1 MQKDDI
7 YLEIAESKVFILFF
21 VRSLNMPVDD
31 IRFTKIMLENR
42 FMNYF
47 FLRQYF
53 GELVEEGL
61 IYVQNDNGRKTYS
74 ITEKGLSVLNM
85 FEHILPQGLKKRVN
99 DIIKSMRKNI
109 RNEMKITADYTPDED
124 NGYTALL
131 KIVED
136 TFPLIEI
143 KIAAGSKE
151 DARNIC
157 KNWTASPQELYSE
170 ILDTLIKDRK
180 NSRKNQ

>member
-7 YLEIAESKVFILFF
+7 SLEIAESKVFILFF
-21 VRSLNMPVDD
+21 MRCLDMPIDD
-31 IRFTKIMLENR
+31 IRFNKIMLENR

-53 GELVEEGL
+53 SELVEEGL
-61 IYVQNDNGRKTYS
+61 IRIDEDNGRKIYG
-74 ITEKGLSVLNM
+74 ITEKGLSVLDM
-85 FEHILPQGLKKRVN
+85 FGHILPEGLKKRVN
-99 DIIKSMRKNI
+99 EIIKSMRGKI
-109 RNEMKITADYTPDED
+109 RNEMMITADYTLDED

-131 KIVED
+131 RIGED
-136 TFPLIEI
+136 KFPLIEI

-157 KNWTASPQELYSE
+157 RNWTAFPQELYSE
-170 ILDTLIKDRK
+170 ILETLVKDRNK
-180 NSRKNQ
+180 Q

>member
-1 MQKDDI
+1 MQKDII
-7 YLEIAESKVFILFF
+7 YSETAENKVFILFF
-21 VRSLNMPVDD
+21 MRCLDIPIDD
-31 IRFTKIMLENR
+31 IRFNKIMLENR

-53 GELVEEGL
+53 SELVEEGL
-61 IYVQNDNGRKTYS
+61 IRVDNDNGRKMYG

-85 FEHILPQGLKKRVN
+85 FEHMLPEGLKKRVKE
-99 DIIKSMRKNI
+99 IIKSMRKNI
-109 RNEMKITADYTPDED
+109 RNEMMITADYTPDED

-131 KIVED
+131 KIDED

-157 KNWTASPQELYSE
+157 KNWTSFPQELYSE
-170 ILDTLIKDRK
+170 ILDTLVKDRNK
-180 NSRKNQ
+180 Q

>member
-21 VRSLNMPVDD
+21 IRSLNMPIDD
-31 IRFTKIMLENR
+31 IRFNKIMLENR

-61 IYVQNDNGRKTYS
+61 IHIHNDNGSKIYS
-74 ITEKGLSVLNM
+74 ITEKGMSVLNM
-85 FEHILPQGLKKRVN
+85 FEHILPAGLKKRVSE
-99 DIIKSMRKNI
+99 IIKSMRKDI
-109 RNEMKITADYTPDED
+109 RNEMMITADYTLDED

-131 KIVED
+131 KIGED

-151 DARNIC
+151 DVRNIC
-157 KNWTASPQELYSE
+157 KNWTAFPQELYSE
-170 ILDTLIKDRK
+170 ILDTLVKDRK
-180 NSRKNQ
+180 KQ

>member
-1 MQKDDI
+1 MQKDII
-7 YLEIAESKVFILFF
+7 YSETAENKVFILFF
-21 VRSLNMPVDD
+21 MRCLDIPIDD
-31 IRFTKIMLENR
+31 IRFNKIMLENR

-53 GELVEEGL
+53 CDLVVEGL
-61 IYVQNDNGRKTYS
+61 IRVDNDNGRKMYG

-85 FEHILPQGLKKRVN
+85 FEHMLPEGLKKRVKE
-99 DIIKSMRKNI
+99 IIKSMRKNI
-109 RNEMKITADYTPDED
+109 RNEMMITADYTPDED

-131 KIVED
+131 KIDED
-136 TFPLIEI
+136 KFPLIEI

-157 KNWTASPQELYSE
+157 KNWTSFPQELYSE
-170 ILDTLIKDRK
+170 ILDTLVKDRNK
-180 NSRKNQ
+180 Q

>member
-1 MQKDDI
+1 MQKEDI
-7 YLEIAESKVFILFF
+7 YSEIAESKVFILFF
-21 VRSLNMPVDD
+21 MRSLNMPVDD

-61 IYVQNDNGRKTYS
+61 IHIDSDNGRKIYN

-85 FEHILPQGLKKRVN
+85 FEHMLPQGLKKRVSE
-99 DIIKSMRKNI
+99 IVKTMRNNI
-109 RNEMKITADYTPDED
+109 RNEMMITADYTLDDD
-124 NGYTALL
+124 NGYTATL
-131 KIVED
+131 KIRED
-136 TFPLIEI
+136 AFPLIEI

-157 KNWTASPQELYSE
+157 KNWTAYPQELYSE
-170 ILDTLIKDRK
+170 ILDTLVKDRK
-180 NSRKNQ
+180 PQ